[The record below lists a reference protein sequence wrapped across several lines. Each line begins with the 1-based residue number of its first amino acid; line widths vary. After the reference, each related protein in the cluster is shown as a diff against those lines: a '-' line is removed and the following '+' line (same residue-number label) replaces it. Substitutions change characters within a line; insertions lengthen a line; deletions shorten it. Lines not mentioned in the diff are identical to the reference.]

1 MALSGGADSTALLL
15 ACARRWPGR
24 VLAIHVHHGLQAAA
38 DGFEQH
44 CVALCGQLGVPL
56 RVQRLDARPAPGQS
70 PEDAARQARYQA
82 LTAVALEDHALGAIQ
97 SIAIAQH
104 ADDQVETLLLA
115 LSRGAGVAGLAAMPA
130 QWERGGLVWHRPLL
144 QVDDPL
150 LKLQELYAVRDPLYR
165 EVADLV
171 IDGGRVSAQSVLQL
185 IAEEFEQ
192 RWKR

>member
-1 MALSGGADSTALLL
+1 MGVRTPDDLDDEPVNMRDGGFVVYLNV
-15 ACARRWPGR
+15 PP
-24 VLAIHVHHGLQAAA
+24 AIL
-38 DGFEQH
+38 
-44 CVALCGQLGVPL
+44 
-56 RVQRLDARPAPGQS
+56 
-70 PEDAARQARYQA
+70 
-82 LTAVALEDHALGAIQ
+82 
-97 SIAIAQH
+97 
-104 ADDQVETLLLA
+104 
-115 LSRGAGVAGLAAMPA
+115 
-130 QWERGGLVWHRPLL
+130 WERTRHDRNRPLL